1 MLTESAAITE
11 VHADPGDDPAARV
24 SLLLEVAARRAR
36 EAQALL
42 IAADDDGAGRAIEGA
57 LRIVDTLHGALDHEH
72 GGELASRLEYLYSY
86 GALRLLQGASQRD
99 PAPME
104 EAADIFSGIASAW
117 RELAS
122 LRLAIAA

>member
-1 MLTESAAITE
+1 MLTEATDLTE
-11 VHADPGDDPAARV
+11 VPTEPSEDPAARV
-24 SLLLEVAARRAR
+24 SLLLETAARRAR

-42 IAADDDGAGRAIEGA
+42 LANDVDGCGRAIEGA
-57 LRIVDTLHGALDHEH
+57 LRIVDALHGALDHAH

-104 EAADIFSGIASAW
+104 EAAGIFAGIASAW
-117 RELAS
+117 RELAT